1 MGLSPAHVNPMS
13 VAANPKPRRGLSQ
26 FFFAGLLDKTE
37 KAGQFLP
44 LGYAQTPRL
53 YPVFMILFQQ
63 KLA

>member
-44 LGYAQTPRL
+44 LGYAQTPR
-53 YPVFMILFQQ
+53 YIQYS
-63 KLA
+63 